1 MTWVN
6 SKGMESFRKHY
17 SGMDRGDFK
26 RFNIVGADTKYYLMA
41 LAFVEVKIN
50 PFKMIFS
57 YLFIQNGNSM
67 L

>member
-6 SKGMESFRKHY
+6 SKSTESFRKHY
-17 SGMDRGDFK
+17 SGIDKGDFK
-26 RFNIVGADTKYYLMA
+26 RVNIVGADTMYYLMT